1 MTKDEMRELME
12 RAVEWPEEAQVE
24 LVQSMEDIEARY
36 YGVYITSKDERAALK
51 RSQDDVKHG
60 RFALHD
66 DVKMFFI
73 GFIVHESPIHGH
85 RPRRDRGHPF
95 IHR

>member
-66 DVKMFFI
+66 DVKNVGSSGNRVGVFGNF
-73 GFIVHESPIHGH
+73 
-85 RPRRDRGHPF
+85 RGLEACM
-95 IHR
+95 